1 MAQPQPPSPQLE
13 RTSSLPQL
21 ESVPSPPRAQ
31 LPTTAVPPSSA
42 QTSNPPPLPPIAEAA
57 SSTTTSAS
65 SSAVPTLHDELPRTF
80 SGSLLHSLEHLGV
93 SAYSTADVEQTVIAR
108 ALQVEAEAQQAK
120 QTTASSRRPPSDS
133 SLKRKRAIPRR
144 VGTSIASAALPLP
157 IPSPIVHHD
166 DPVTAAGS
174 MGKQRLEEALA
185 IRSRRDRP
193 TTRTPS
199 TPTESG
205 GGGRGRSVDDE
216 LPSGLTERQ
225 RMIDGGEV
233 TPFNGMKGVEKGFQR
248 VSRPAQ
254 LQAASVQSPRRPQ
267 REDRQDRVR
276 ERKQESPSRPKPS
289 ARSSTPT
296 LQPPPA
302 ASSRARLSATPPPG
316 RPRSSSASSSASASP
331 ARSPS
336 PALEV
341 SELPVRLTRARVKE
355 EVRSIELAVRKREL
369 KESGVKEEEE
379 GVIVLDGDE
388 AEADVRMMEE
398 EEASALAKEDDEEWK
413 GDDEESSEEEKADD
427 VDDDDDLHAPHSRR
441 PARRRQTGRR
451 RLMKAEVD
459 EEDTEQAEQA
469 EARAYTDDDD
479 GDDGEPRGE
488 ATSAQGG
495 RILDDFFDLTYEERL
510 EAMRHSKAFANE
522 VRRVEGREEKEGEEA
537 EDSLDVAFDGGYV
550 LPGRIWDRL
559 FGYQKTSVKWM
570 WELHCQRAGGIIAD
584 EMGLGK
590 TVQMVA
596 FLAGL
601 HYSQAIFK
609 ANTASST
616 STSLAPSP
624 FHLPPTL
631 VLCPATIQTQWLR
644 EFHSWYPELRVLV
657 LHESVQAH
665 HGQSKEAVVD
675 KLFASA
681 HVLITTYEC
690 ARLYRHLLLHR
701 EFGYVVLDEGHKIR
715 NPDAAITLVCKQ
727 LLSIHRVILTGAPI
741 QNNLVELWSHARIT
755 SSALRSLLSAV
766 CSPSLPPRSCLA
778 LRSLFD
784 FVFPGKLGTLPVFED
799 EFCHPIN
806 QGGYTN
812 ASATQVQL
820 AYRCAAV
827 LRDIISPYILRRNKA
842 DVAKHL
848 PTKTEQV
855 LFVNLS
861 PAQRDV
867 YKHFLASEDVQQTI
881 DGRGSLFRAIHV
893 LRKICNH
900 PDLLLLKDAVGA
912 MGTVTGSGRK
922 VEPRDV
928 PDYGAVERSGKMQV
942 VQQILQ
948 VWHAEGHRV
957 LLFTQTRQ
965 MLDILESFVAP
976 LYSYHRIDGLTSI
989 RSRLPMIDSFNSDP
1003 SIFLFLLTTKAG
1015 GLGVNLTGADRVLL
1029 YDPDWNPS
1037 TDLQAR
1043 ERSWRIG
1050 QRREV
1055 TVYRLIVRG
1064 TIEEKI
1070 YHRQIFKQ
1078 FLTKS
1083 DRATV

>member
-1 MAQPQPPSPQLE
+1 M
-13 RTSSLPQL
+13 
-21 ESVPSPPRAQ
+21 
-31 LPTTAVPPSSA
+31 
-42 QTSNPPPLPPIAEAA
+42 
-57 SSTTTSAS
+57 
-65 SSAVPTLHDELPRTF
+65 
-80 SGSLLHSLEHLGV
+80 
-93 SAYSTADVEQTVIAR
+93 
-108 ALQVEAEAQQAK
+108 
-120 QTTASSRRPPSDS
+120 
-133 SLKRKRAIPRR
+133 
-144 VGTSIASAALPLP
+144 
-157 IPSPIVHHD
+157 
-166 DPVTAAGS
+166 
-174 MGKQRLEEALA
+174 
-185 IRSRRDRP
+185 
-193 TTRTPS
+193 
-199 TPTESG
+199 
-205 GGGRGRSVDDE
+205 
-216 LPSGLTERQ
+216 
-225 RMIDGGEV
+225 
-233 TPFNGMKGVEKGFQR
+233 
-248 VSRPAQ
+248 
-254 LQAASVQSPRRPQ
+254 
-267 REDRQDRVR
+267 
-276 ERKQESPSRPKPS
+276 
-289 ARSSTPT
+289 
-296 LQPPPA
+296 
-302 ASSRARLSATPPPG
+302 
-316 RPRSSSASSSASASP
+316 
-331 ARSPS
+331 
-336 PALEV
+336 
-341 SELPVRLTRARVKE
+341 KE
-355 EVRSIELAVRKREL
+355 EVRSIELAVRKREMEE
-369 KESGVKEEEE
+369 KGVKKED
-379 GVIVLDGDE
+379 VMVLDEDQ

-398 EEASALAKEDDEEWK
+398 EEVSALEREGDEEWK
-413 GDDEESSEEEKADD
+413 GDKESSEEEAEKGESDD
-427 VDDDDDLHAPHSRR
+427 RSERSGRR
-441 PARRRQTGRR
+441 PARRPQVGRR
-451 RLMKAEVD
+451 RLMKAEVEA
-459 EEDTEQAEQA
+459 EEAEQA
-469 EARAYTDDDD
+469 DELLYSDDDDD
-479 GDDGEPRGE
+479 GGDGEVRGE
-488 ATSAQGG
+488 VSAGRRG
-495 RILDDFFDLTYEERL
+495 RIVDDFFDENYEDRL
-510 EAMRHSKAFANE
+510 EAMRHSKSFANE

-537 EDSLDVAFDGGYV
+537 EDSLDVAFDGGFV

-609 ANTASST
+609 ANAASSS
-616 STSLAPSP
+616 STASLAPSP
-624 FHLPPTL
+624 FQLPPTL
-631 VLCPATIQTQWLR
+631 VLCPATIMTQWLR

-690 ARLYRHLLLHR
+690 ARIYRHLLLHR

-715 NPDAAITLVCKQ
+715 NPDAAITLTCKQ

-741 QNNLVELWSHARIT
+741 QNNLVELWS
-755 SSALRSLLSAV
+755 
-766 CSPSLPPRSCLA
+766 
-778 LRSLFD
+778 LFD

-799 EFCHPIN
+799 EFNFPIS

-812 ASATQVQL
+812 ASATQVQM
-820 AYRCAAV
+820 AYRCASV
-827 LRDIISPYILRRNKA
+827 LRDIINPYILRRNKA

-861 PAQRDV
+861 PAQREV
-867 YKHFLASEDVQQTI
+867 YKEFLASEAVQQTI
-881 DGRGSLFRAIHV
+881 DGRGSLFKAIHI

-900 PDLLLLKDAVGA
+900 PDLLLLKDALGP
-912 MGTVTGSGRK
+912 MGTTTVSGRK

-942 VQQILQ
+942 VEQILQ
-948 VWHAEGHRV
+948 VWHREGHRV

-965 MLDILESFVAP
+965 MLDILEAFLAP

-1050 QRREV
+1050 QRKEV

-1083 DRATV
+1083 TLAPPHAPFAPAAIFAIAQLPLSLLYCDAQQSTQSVTSLPLTHLPDRLLMRLLVVLRALCVA